1 MLFVFKP
8 LVVVVYKDGELLGN
22 ESDLLGYINKRH
34 TLSIFRNFQ
43 DMGKEH
49 LIEMIQKE
57 ITKGVSFMLSTDGFS
72 NTNSFL
78 SANLPI

>member
-1 MLFVFKP
+1 MLWVFKP
-8 LVVVVYKDGELLGN
+8 LVVVVYKNGELLGN

-49 LIEMIQKE
+49 LLEMIQKE
-57 ITKGVSFMLSTDGFS
+57 ITKGVSLKQSKNNFC
-72 NTNSFL
+72 NNNSFL
-78 SANLPI
+78 SGSSPI